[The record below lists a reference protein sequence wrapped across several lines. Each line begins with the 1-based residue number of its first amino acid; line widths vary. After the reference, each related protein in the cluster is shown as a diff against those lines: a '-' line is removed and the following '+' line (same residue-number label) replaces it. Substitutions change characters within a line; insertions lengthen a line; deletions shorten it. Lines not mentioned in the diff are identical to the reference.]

1 MGCAALGRAFL
12 GLDLF
17 PQMVAAF
24 GTVAEDVRVAALHL
38 VADRGRDIGEVEQA
52 GFLGHA
58 GMEDDLEEQIAEFVL
73 EIGHV
78 TACDRVGDLIGFLDR
93 VRRDRLEGLDII
105 PFAARLRVAQPRSE
119 EHTSELQSLMRI
131 SYAVF
136 CLKKKKKQNN
146 KTRTRILKTDKLKTS
161 DIKN

>member
-38 VADRGRDIGEVEQA
+38 VADRGRDIGEVDQA

-58 GMEDDLEEQIAEFVL
+58 GMEDALEEQTPAFVL
-73 EIGHV
+73 ETRTV
-78 TACDRVGDLIGFLDR
+78 PECAAVGDLIGFLAR
-93 VRRDRLEGLDII
+93 VRRGLPEGR
-105 PFAARLRVAQPRSE
+105 AM
-119 EHTSELQSLMRI
+119 TG
-131 SYAVF
+131 
-136 CLKKKKKQNN
+136 N
-146 KTRTRILKTDKLKTS
+146 
-161 DIKN
+161 